1 MPRLLF
7 AGTPAYAVP
16 TLIALVNAG
25 YSIAA
30 VYTQPDRPAGRG
42 QKLQI
47 SPVKEYAA
55 SIELPIEQP
64 LNFKDPAAVAQLNQY
79 AADLMIVIA
88 YGLLLP
94 PAVLTAPRLG
104 CINLHASLLPRW
116 RGAAPIQR
124 AILAGDNATGV
135 DLMQMDAGL
144 DTGPLLARQVVEI
157 PPDATAGSLHDQLA
171 AVSADLLIRHLP
183 AVLAG
188 QCVATPQPA
197 AGALYAKKLTKAEAQ
212 LDWQQ
217 PAAVLDRHIRA
228 LNPWPVAQTRLGGD
242 TLRIWAA
249 QPLPAPAADAA
260 TNAVTPSPG
269 QVIATSA
276 AGITVATG
284 DGHLLITQLQPPGKR
299 VLTAAEFLNARNLT
313 GVTLD

>member
-1 MPRLLF
+1 MPTPRLLF

-42 QKLQI
+42 QKVQI

-55 SIELPIEQP
+55 SIDLPIEQP
-64 LNFKDPAAVAQLNQY
+64 SSFKDPAAVAQLNQY

-124 AILAGDNATGV
+124 AILAGDSETGV

-144 DTGPLLARQVVEI
+144 DTGAILARQVVKI
-157 PPDATAGSLHDQLA
+157 APTMTAGDLHDQLA
-171 AVSADLLIRHLP
+171 AVSADLLLRHLP

-188 QCVATPQPA
+188 QCVATPQPE
-197 AGALYAKKLTKAEAQ
+197 AGAIYAKKLTKAEAQ
-212 LDWQQ
+212 LDWRQ
-217 PAAVLDRHIRA
+217 PAVVLDRHIRA
-228 LNPWPVAQTRLGGD
+228 FNPWPVAQTRLAGE
-242 TLRIWAA
+242 TVRIWSA
-249 QPLPAPAADAA
+249 QPIPAPAGELPTA
-260 TNAVTPSPG
+260 PPG

-276 AGITVATG
+276 AGIVVATG
-284 DGHLLITQLQPPGKR
+284 DGQLVITQLQLPGKR
-299 VLTAAEFLNARNLT
+299 VLTAAELLNGRDLLGAT
-313 GVTLD
+313 FD